1 VTKKFAQSVNL
12 ISNIISKLFGT
23 PTVAG
28 NPVSKIYYTIPIAG
42 YVRIVVYN
50 SMGQTV
56 KELVNEFKGIGS
68 HTAEFDGTG
77 LSSGIYYYK
86 ISFGSFNAVRKMV
99 LIK

>member
-1 VTKKFAQSVNL
+1 MK
-12 ISNIISKLFGT
+12 
-23 PTVAG
+23 
-28 NPVSKIYYTIPIAG
+28 
-42 YVRIVVYN
+42 IVVYN

-68 HTAEFDGTG
+68 HIVEFDGTG

-86 ISFGSFNAVRKMV
+86 ISSGSFEAVRKMV